1 MAVIYYARRWKRSI
15 SSTAP
20 WMRKSGLFLHRTT
33 GALRADRETE
43 PCIASYRN
51 PLPFDP
57 NATDLLESLLQ
68 NMAQ

>member
-1 MAVIYYARRWKRSI
+1 MQEEKWPFS
-15 SSTAP
+15 AP
-20 WMRKSGLFLHRTT
+20 HH